1 MQSSALTRLRALNA
15 LAADTQSYIAA
26 QQVICCFC
34 DTICGGNCNGGTSG
48 TGYTGPTGPAGLSG
62 TATNTGA
69 TGPTG
74 SLGPTGP
81 AGGGTG
87 PTGPAGGGTGVT
99 GPTGSVLIYAT
110 IFEGG
115 NASTYYINGA
125 AFNCGGAP

>member
-34 DTICGGNCNGGTSG
+34 DTICGGNCNGGGSG
-48 TGYTGPTGPAGLSG
+48 GTGPTGPAGLSG

-74 SLGPTGP
+74 IIGPTGP

-87 PTGPAGGGTGVT
+87 AT
-99 GPTGSVLIYAT
+99 GPTGAVLIYST
-110 IFEGG
+110 IFDGG
-115 NASTYYINGA
+115 AASTNYISGA
-125 AFNCGGAP
+125 AFNCGGAQ